1 MLFWQSSLQ
10 LHCNWWRFI
19 AMKTH
24 HWIMSS
30 CMGQPRR
37 GRRQYPRS
45 TSFISCKTKSG
56 RRIFCVCWVSWCTQ
70 FQTHSNITKPCPAT
84 VMFLAAR
91 SLCTKDLPARY
102 CMPKATFLQNTRR
115 VWEVSDGTISPRLIG
130 NEKNAC
136 YIHSKNAW
144 VTLPIFLGCLSCIR
158 VTKKWYQVP

>member
-1 MLFWQSSLQ
+1 MQLQIPCWNNSTDMLFWQSSLQ

-30 CMGQPRR
+30 YIGQPRR
-37 GRRQYPRS
+37 RGRQYPRS

-56 RRIFCVCWVSWCTQ
+56 RQIFCVCWVSWCTQ

-91 SLCTKDLPARY
+91 SLCTKYLPARY
-102 CMPKATFLQNTRR
+102 YMLEATYILAKYKESMGSVR
-115 VWEVSDGTISPRLIG
+115 WHHLSWSDRKWK
-130 NEKNAC
+130 E
-136 YIHSKNAW
+136 
-144 VTLPIFLGCLSCIR
+144 CLLY
-158 VTKKWYQVP
+158 TQ